1 MCVCVCVCVCM
12 HVYMCVSECVS
23 ESVCVSAHVHKYAL
37 GIVSI
42 DTILHFTNTFII
54 MKRFLI

>member
-1 MCVCVCVCVCM
+1 M